1 MSLELLE
8 FKAIDTIKEAQETRE
23 PEKYDYILAN
33 PPVSSVSD
41 NRKEMAQNLLDA
53 LLYTIFGEIEEK
65 KNLYFES
72 KEQEPEHSKQ
82 FERLVPEARKLIQD
96 IS

>member
-1 MSLELLE
+1 MRFAHINAFYHGMSLELLE

-41 NRKEMAQNLLDA
+41 NRKEMAQN
-53 LLYTIFGEIEEK
+53 
-65 KNLYFES
+65 NL
-72 KEQEPEHSKQ
+72 K
-82 FERLVPEARKLIQD
+82 D
-96 IS
+96 